1 MGELLSSE
9 IDFRSEIF
17 RLMVVGQSDSR
28 PKREVAI
35 RVTALEPGGVLG

>member
-9 IDFRSEIF
+9 IEFGSEIF

-28 PKREVAI
+28 PKRELEI
-35 RVTALEPGGVLG
+35 RITALEPGGVLG

>member
-9 IDFRSEIF
+9 IEFRSEVF
-17 RLMVVGQSDSR
+17 QLMVVGQSGSR

-35 RVTALEPGGVLG
+35 RITALEPGGVLG